1 MWIDLRTGIV
11 DAGGAVAL
19 PLEQQG
25 YDAAVLARSM
35 LPQPQPLPP
44 SVLEALKL
52 YDAAVPGTVLALA
65 QAVWG
70 AL

>member
-1 MWIDLRTGIV
+1 V
-11 DAGGAVAL
+11 L

-44 SVLEALKL
+44 SLQEALTVPQ
-52 YDAAVPGTVLALA
+52 VPGTVLALA